1 MKFTKLLPNSC
12 NFRDL
17 IDNNRVYVDK
27 TALICQIAKD
37 EKGPYFISRPRRFGK
52 STLINT
58 FHELFAHG
66 TERFKGLEIE
76 PLWKDKTYK
85 VIHLDFST
93 FREVPSNSSFNK
105 EFMDAFK
112 LSLEEAGIEPTKE
125 NIDSPANLLKK
136 TLDTESEVVLLVDE
150 YDAPLTAVL
159 NDSNEFEDR
168 RKILSNFYMTV
179 KSFQVKFRFI
189 FITGVTYY
197 AHTSIFSAFNN
208 LTDLTL
214 DSDYGELLGYTSEEL
229 EKYFSEYIDN
239 AVVTLNKKFPTE
251 RYTHEKVVEELKRNY
266 DGYSFDEDC
275 MHHVYN
281 PWSILNF
288 LKSPHRGFIPYWVV
302 SGGST
307 PTFLVN
313 YLKQGLEKYNADEL
327 QSLLQIDSTVNKVIS
342 KLYPTIDNIAK
353 IDLFA
358 ILYQA
363 GYFCIKGV
371 NRKIL
376 QIGIPN
382 LEVKRAYSE
391 IMLRLLTN
399 NNDVQEKF
407 TTSLYDVLCENKLDK
422 LKDIFNC
429 FINELS
435 YETVKNFNEAC
446 FRDVL
451 KLAMLTFNVTAATE
465 VMGACGRAD
474 ITAEAGDY
482 LYVFEL
488 KVTDNSKDIATK
500 LSEAKE
506 QIIKNKYARRLTD
519 KIVVPLALV
528 LENNSKSRDKS
539 DTPVCEIVALEKFY
553 KTKNGELV
561 FTVFLKMD

>member
-214 DSDYGELLGYTSEEL
+214 DSDYGALLGYTSEEL

-327 QSLLQIDSTVNKVIS
+327 QSLLQIDSTVDKVSS

-407 TTSLYDVLCENKLDK
+407 TTSLYDVLCENNLGK
-422 LKDIFNC
+422 LKDTLNC

-474 ITAEAGDY
+474 ITAEAGKY

-500 LSEAKE
+500 LTEAKE

-519 KIVVPLALV
+519 KTVIPVALV
-528 LENNSKSRDKS
+528 LENNSKSREKGDS
-539 DTPVCEIVALEKFY
+539 PVCEIVALEK
-553 KTKNGELV
+553 V
-561 FTVFLKMD
+561 

>member
-1 MKFTKLLPNSC
+1 MEFTKQLPDTTD
-12 NFRDL
+12 FGEL
-17 IDNNRVYVDK
+17 IDNNCIYVDK
-27 TALICQIAKD
+27 TAIINQFASK
-37 EKGPYFISRPRRFGK
+37 KGPFFISRPRRFGK

-58 FHELFAHG
+58 LHELFAHG
-66 TERFKGLEIE
+66 LEKFKGLKIE

-85 VIHLDFST
+85 VLHLDFSVFKET
-93 FREVPSNSSFNK
+93 PSIGSFNND
-105 EFMDAFK
+105 FMDSLRF
-112 LSLEEAGIEPTKE
+112 SLERAGIEPTKE
-125 NIDSPANLLKK
+125 KVDFPAKLLEKSIENE
-136 TLDTESEVVLLVDE
+136 DERAVVLLVDE

-168 RKILSNFYMTV
+168 RKILSNFYFTV

-197 AHTSIFSAFNN
+197 SHTSIFSAFNH

-214 DSDYGELLGYTSEEL
+214 DSDYGALLGYTSDEL
-229 EKYFSEYIDN
+229 ESYFSEYIDN
-239 AVVTLNKKFPTE
+239 AVETLNRKFPTE

-288 LKSPHRGFIPYWVV
+288 LKSPHRGFIPYWVS

-313 YLKQGLEKYNADEL
+313 YLKQKLKKYNADEL
-327 QSLLQIDSTVNKVIS
+327 QSLLGIDSTVNKDTDS
-342 KLYPTIDNIAK
+342 LYPSIENISN

-363 GYFCIKGV
+363 GYFCIKSAFDGYFKV
-371 NRKIL
+371 
-376 QIGIPN
+376 GIPN
-382 LEVKRAYSE
+382 LEVKKAYSNLVLNQLTKSQDSK
-391 IMLRLLTN
+391 LRFI
-399 NNDVQEKF
+399 EPFKE
-407 TTSLYDVLCENKLDK
+407 VLASGNLDK
-422 LKDIFNC
+422 IKELFNTL
-429 FINELS
+429 INEFS
-435 YETVKNFNEAC
+435 YETVKKFNEAC

-451 KLAMLTFNVTAATE
+451 KLAMLTFNVSASTE
-465 VMGACGRAD
+465 VMGSCGRAD
-474 ITAEAGDY
+474 ITAEAGKY

-488 KVTDNSKDIATK
+488 KVTDNSKDIDTK
-500 LSEAKE
+500 LTEAKD

-519 KIVVPLALV
+519 KTVVPVALV

-539 DTPVCEIVALEKFY
+539 DTPVCEIVALEK
-553 KTKNGELV
+553 V
-561 FTVFLKMD
+561 SVD

>member
-168 RKILSNFYMTV
+168 RKILSNFYLTV
-179 KSFQVKFRFI
+179 KSCDGKFRFI

-197 AHTSIFSAFNN
+197 SHTSIFSAFNN
-208 LTDLTL
+208 LKDLTL
-214 DSDYGELLGYTSEEL
+214 DLRYGALLGYTSEEL
-229 EKYFSEYIDN
+229 ELYFGEYIDN
-239 AVVTLNKKFPTE
+239 AVEVLNKKYHTE
-251 RYTHEKVVEELKRNY
+251 RYTHDLVVSELKRNY
-266 DGYSFDEDC
+266 DGYSFDEEALN
-275 MHHVYN
+275 HVYN
-281 PWSILNF
+281 PWSIVNF
-288 LKSPHRGFIPYWVV
+288 FDAPVRGFIPYWVV

-313 YLKQGLEKYNADEL
+313 YLKQGLEKYNTDDL
-327 QSLLQIDSTVNKVIS
+327 QSLLNIDSTVNS
-342 KLYPTIDNIAK
+342 AAEYLYPK
-353 IDLFA
+353 IENMANLDLFA

-363 GYFCIKGV
+363 GYFCIKAV
-371 NRKIL
+371 VDDIFKV
-376 QIGIPN
+376 GIPN
-382 LEVKRAYSE
+382 LEVKKAYSNIVLNE
-391 IMLRLLTN
+391 LTKTKEAKLKY
-399 NNDVQEKF
+399 VEPFK
-407 TTSLYDVLCENKLDK
+407 DVLASGNLDK
-422 LKDIFNC
+422 IKELFNT
-429 FINELS
+429 FINEFS

-451 KLAMLTFNVTAATE
+451 KLAMLTFNVTASTE

-519 KIVVPLALV
+519 KTVIPVALV
-528 LENNSKSRDKS
+528 LENNSKSREKS
-539 DTPVCEIVALEKFY
+539 DTPVCEIVALEK
-553 KTKNGELV
+553 V
-561 FTVFLKMD
+561 

>member
-1 MKFTKLLPNSC
+1 MEFTKQLPDTTD
-12 NFRDL
+12 FGEL
-17 IDNNRVYVDK
+17 IDNNCIYVDK
-27 TALICQIAKD
+27 TAIINQFASK
-37 EKGPYFISRPRRFGK
+37 KGPFFISRPRRFGK

-58 FHELFAHG
+58 LHELFSHG
-66 TERFKGLEIE
+66 LEKFKGLKIE

-85 VIHLDFST
+85 VLHLDFSVFKET
-93 FREVPSNSSFNK
+93 PSIGSFNND
-105 EFMDAFK
+105 FMDSLRF
-112 LSLEEAGIEPTKE
+112 SLERAGIEPTKE
-125 NIDSPANLLKK
+125 KVDFPAKLLEKSIENE
-136 TLDTESEVVLLVDE
+136 DERAVVLLVDE

-179 KSFQVKFRFI
+179 KSFQGKFRFI

-197 AHTSIFSAFNN
+197 SHTSIFSAFNH

-214 DSDYGELLGYTSEEL
+214 DSDYGALLGYTSDEL
-229 EKYFSEYIDN
+229 ESYFSEYIDN
-239 AVVTLNKKFPTE
+239 AVETLNRKFPTE
-251 RYTHEKVVEELKRNY
+251 CYTHEKVVEELKRNY

-288 LKSPHRGFIPYWVV
+288 LKSPHRGFIPYWVS

-313 YLKQGLEKYNADEL
+313 YLKQKLKKYNADEL
-327 QSLLQIDSTVNKVIS
+327 QSLLGIDSTVNKDTDS
-342 KLYPTIDNIAK
+342 LYPSIENISN

-363 GYFCIKGV
+363 GYFCIKSAFDGYFKV
-371 NRKIL
+371 
-376 QIGIPN
+376 GIPN
-382 LEVKRAYSE
+382 LEVKKAYSNLVLNQLTKSQDSK
-391 IMLRLLTN
+391 LRFI
-399 NNDVQEKF
+399 EPFKE
-407 TTSLYDVLCENKLDK
+407 VLASGNLDK
-422 LKDIFNC
+422 IKELFNTL
-429 FINELS
+429 INEFS
-435 YETVKNFNEAC
+435 YETVKKFNEAC

-451 KLAMLTFNVTAATE
+451 KLAMLTFNVSASTE

-500 LSEAKE
+500 LTEAKE

-519 KIVVPLALV
+519 KTVIPVALV
-528 LENNSKSRDKS
+528 LENNSKSREKT
-539 DTPVCEIVALEKFY
+539 DTPVCEIVALEKVE
-553 KTKNGELV
+553 G
-561 FTVFLKMD
+561 

>member
-1 MKFTKLLPNSC
+1 MKFTKQLPDTTD
-12 NFRDL
+12 FGEL
-17 IDNNRVYVDK
+17 IDNNCIYVDK
-27 TALICQIAKD
+27 TAIINQFASK
-37 EKGPYFISRPRRFGK
+37 KGPFFISRPRRFGK

-58 FHELFAHG
+58 LHELFSHG
-66 TERFKGLEIE
+66 LEKFKGLKIE

-85 VIHLDFST
+85 VLHLDFSSYN
-93 FREVPSNSSFNK
+93 FLSEINFNDYFYEDLK
-105 EFMDAFK
+105 QEF
-112 LSLEEAGIEPTKE
+112 LSIGLKV
-125 NIDSPANLLKK
+125 NDS
-136 TLDTESEVVLLVDE
+136 TLDTKIPALLFDNVLKNNPSDQKIVLLIDE
-150 YDAPLTAVL
+150 YDTPLSAVL
-159 NDSNEFEDR
+159 NNEKEFIAR
-168 RKILSNFYMTV
+168 RDILYSFYS
-179 KSFQVKFRFI
+179 KLKQYQGRFRFI

-197 AHTSIFSAFNN
+197 SHTSIFSAFNH

-214 DSDYGELLGYTSEEL
+214 DSDYGALLGYTSDEL
-229 EKYFSEYIDN
+229 ESYFSEYIDN
-239 AVVTLNKKFPTE
+239 AVETLNRKFPTE

-288 LKSPHRGFIPYWVV
+288 LKSPHRGFIPYWVS

-313 YLKQGLEKYNADEL
+313 YLKQKLKKYNADEL
-327 QSLLQIDSTVNKVIS
+327 QSLLGIDSTVNKDTDS
-342 KLYPTIDNIAK
+342 LYPSIENISN

-363 GYFCIKGV
+363 GYFCIKSAFDGYFKV
-371 NRKIL
+371 
-376 QIGIPN
+376 GIPN
-382 LEVKRAYSE
+382 LEVKKAYSNLVLNQLTKSQDSK
-391 IMLRLLTN
+391 LRFI
-399 NNDVQEKF
+399 EPFKE
-407 TTSLYDVLCENKLDK
+407 VLASGNLDK
-422 LKDIFNC
+422 IKELFNTL
-429 FINELS
+429 INEFS
-435 YETVKNFNEAC
+435 YETVKKFNEAC

-506 QIIKNKYARRLTD
+506 QIIKNKYTRRLTD
-519 KIVVPLALV
+519 KTVVPVALV

-539 DTPVCEIVALEKFY
+539 DTPVCEIVALEK
-553 KTKNGELV
+553 V
-561 FTVFLKMD
+561 SVD

>member
-1 MKFTKLLPNSC
+1 MEFTKQLPDTTD
-12 NFRDL
+12 FGEL
-17 IDNNRVYVDK
+17 IDNNCIYVDK
-27 TALICQIAKD
+27 TAIINQFASK
-37 EKGPYFISRPRRFGK
+37 KGPFFISRPRRFGK

-58 FHELFAHG
+58 LHELFAHG
-66 TERFKGLEIE
+66 LEKFKGLKIE

-85 VIHLDFST
+85 VLHLDFSVFKET
-93 FREVPSNSSFNK
+93 PSMGSFNND
-105 EFMDAFK
+105 FMDSLRF
-112 LSLEEAGIEPTKE
+112 SLERAGIEPTKE
-125 NIDSPANLLKK
+125 KVDFPAKLLEKSIENE
-136 TLDTESEVVLLVDE
+136 DERAVVLLVDE

-168 RKILSNFYMTV
+168 RKILSNFYFTV

-197 AHTSIFSAFNN
+197 SHTSIFSAFNH

-214 DSDYGELLGYTSEEL
+214 DSDYGALLGYTSDEL
-229 EKYFSEYIDN
+229 ESYFSEYIDN
-239 AVVTLNKKFPTE
+239 AVETLNRKFPTE

-288 LKSPHRGFIPYWVV
+288 LKSPHRGFISYWVS

-313 YLKQGLEKYNADEL
+313 YLKQGLKKYNSNEL
-327 QSLLQIDSTVNKVIS
+327 QSLLGIDSTVNKDTDS
-342 KLYPTIDNIAK
+342 LYPSIENISN

-363 GYFCIKGV
+363 GYFCIKSAFDGYFKV
-371 NRKIL
+371 
-376 QIGIPN
+376 GIPN
-382 LEVKRAYSE
+382 LEVKKAYSNLVLNQLTKSQDSK
-391 IMLRLLTN
+391 LRFI
-399 NNDVQEKF
+399 EPFKE
-407 TTSLYDVLCENKLDK
+407 VLASGNLDK
-422 LKDIFNC
+422 IKELFNTL
-429 FINELS
+429 INEFS
-435 YETVKNFNEAC
+435 YETVKKFNEAC

-451 KLAMLTFNVTAATE
+451 KLAMLTFNVSASTE

-474 ITAEAGDY
+474 ITAEAGKY

-488 KVTDNSKDIATK
+488 KVTDNSKDIDTK
-500 LSEAKE
+500 LTEAKD

-519 KIVVPLALV
+519 KTVVPVALV
-528 LENNSKSRDKS
+528 LENNAKSREKT
-539 DTPVCEIVALEKFY
+539 DTPVCEIVALEMVY
-553 KTKNGELV
+553 V
-561 FTVFLKMD
+561 D

>member
-125 NIDSPANLLKK
+125 NIDSPAKLLKK

-159 NDSNEFEDR
+159 NVSNEFEDR
-168 RKILSNFYMTV
+168 RKILSNFYLTV
-179 KSFQVKFRFI
+179 KSCDGKFRFI

-197 AHTSIFSAFNN
+197 LHTSIFSAFNN
-208 LTDLTL
+208 LKDLTL
-214 DSDYGELLGYTSEEL
+214 DLRYGALLGYTSEEL

-327 QSLLQIDSTVNKVIS
+327 QSLLQIDSTVNKVSS
-342 KLYPTIDNIAK
+342 KLYPAIDNIAN

-363 GYFCIKGV
+363 GYFCIKGE

-500 LSEAKE
+500 LTEAKE

-519 KIVVPLALV
+519 KTVIPVALV
-528 LENNSKSRDKS
+528 LENNSKSREKT
-539 DTPVCEIVALEKFY
+539 DTPVCEIVALEK
-553 KTKNGELV
+553 V
-561 FTVFLKMD
+561 

>member
-125 NIDSPANLLKK
+125 NIDSPAKLLKK

-159 NDSNEFEDR
+159 NVSNEFEDR
-168 RKILSNFYMTV
+168 RKILSNFYLTV
-179 KSFQVKFRFI
+179 KSCDGKFRFI

-197 AHTSIFSAFNN
+197 LHTSIFSAFNN
-208 LTDLTL
+208 LKDLTL
-214 DSDYGELLGYTSEEL
+214 DLRYGALLGYTSEEL

-302 SGGST
+302 SGVST

-327 QSLLQIDSTVNKVIS
+327 QSLLQIDSTVNKVSS

-363 GYFCIKGV
+363 GYFCIKGE

-435 YETVKNFNEAC
+435 YETVKKFNEAC

-451 KLAMLTFNVTAATE
+451 KLAMLTFNVTATIE

-500 LSEAKE
+500 LSEAKD

-519 KIVVPLALV
+519 KTVIPVALV
-528 LENNSKSRDKS
+528 LENNSKSREKT
-539 DTPVCEIVALEKFY
+539 DTPVCEIVALEK
-553 KTKNGELV
+553 V
-561 FTVFLKMD
+561 

>member
-1 MKFTKLLPNSC
+1 MEFTKQLPDTTD
-12 NFRDL
+12 FGEL
-17 IDNNRVYVDK
+17 IDNNCIYVDK
-27 TALICQIAKD
+27 TAIINQFASK
-37 EKGPYFISRPRRFGK
+37 KGPFFISRPRRFGK

-58 FHELFAHG
+58 LHELFAHG
-66 TERFKGLEIE
+66 LEKFKGLKIE

-85 VIHLDFST
+85 VLHLDFSVFKET
-93 FREVPSNSSFNK
+93 PSIGSFNND
-105 EFMDAFK
+105 FMDSLRF
-112 LSLEEAGIEPTKE
+112 SLERAGIEPTKE
-125 NIDSPANLLKK
+125 KVDFPAKLLEKSIENE
-136 TLDTESEVVLLVDE
+136 DERAVVLLVDE

-168 RKILSNFYMTV
+168 RKILSNFYFTV

-197 AHTSIFSAFNN
+197 SHTSIFSAFNH

-214 DSDYGELLGYTSEEL
+214 DSDYGALLGYTSDEL
-229 EKYFSEYIDN
+229 ESYFSEYIDN
-239 AVVTLNKKFPTE
+239 AVETLNRKFPTE

-288 LKSPHRGFIPYWVV
+288 LKSPHRGFIPYWVS

-313 YLKQGLEKYNADEL
+313 YLKQKLKKYNADEL
-327 QSLLQIDSTVNKVIS
+327 QSLLGIDSTVNKDTDS
-342 KLYPTIDNIAK
+342 LYPSIENISN

-363 GYFCIKGV
+363 GYFCIKSAFDGYFKV
-371 NRKIL
+371 
-376 QIGIPN
+376 GIPN
-382 LEVKRAYSE
+382 LEVKKAYSNLVLNQLTKSQDSK
-391 IMLRLLTN
+391 LRFI
-399 NNDVQEKF
+399 EPFKE
-407 TTSLYDVLCENKLDK
+407 VLASGNLDK
-422 LKDIFNC
+422 IKELFNTL
-429 FINELS
+429 INEFS
-435 YETVKNFNEAC
+435 YETVKKFNEAC

-451 KLAMLTFNVTAATE
+451 KLAMLTFNVSASTE

-474 ITAEAGDY
+474 ITAEAGKY

-488 KVTDNSKDIATK
+488 KVTDNSKDIDTK
-500 LSEAKE
+500 LTEAKD

-519 KIVVPLALV
+519 KTVVPVALV
-528 LENNSKSRDKS
+528 LENNSKSRDKR
-539 DTPVCEIVALEKFY
+539 DTPVCEIVALEKVE
-553 KTKNGELV
+553 G
-561 FTVFLKMD
+561 

>member
-168 RKILSNFYMTV
+168 RKVLSNFYLTV
-179 KSFQVKFRFI
+179 KSCDGKFRFI

-197 AHTSIFSAFNN
+197 SHTSIFSAFNN
-208 LTDLTL
+208 LKDLTL
-214 DSDYGELLGYTSEEL
+214 DLRYGALLGYTSEEL
-229 EKYFSEYIDN
+229 ELYFGEYIDN
-239 AVVTLNKKFPTE
+239 AVEVLNKKYHTE
-251 RYTHEKVVEELKRNY
+251 RYTHDLVVSELKRNY
-266 DGYSFDEDC
+266 DGYSFDEEALN
-275 MHHVYN
+275 HVYN
-281 PWSILNF
+281 PWSIVNF
-288 LKSPHRGFIPYWVV
+288 FDAPVRGFIPYWVV

-313 YLKQGLEKYNADEL
+313 YLKQGLEKYNTDDL
-327 QSLLQIDSTVNKVIS
+327 QSLLNIDSTVNS
-342 KLYPTIDNIAK
+342 AAEYLYPK
-353 IDLFA
+353 IENMANLDLFA

-363 GYFCIKGV
+363 GYFCIKAV
-371 NRKIL
+371 VDDIFKV
-376 QIGIPN
+376 GIPN
-382 LEVKRAYSE
+382 LEVKKAYSNIVLNE
-391 IMLRLLTN
+391 LTKTKEAKLKY
-399 NNDVQEKF
+399 VEPFK
-407 TTSLYDVLCENKLDK
+407 DVLASGNLDK
-422 LKDIFNC
+422 IKELFNT
-429 FINELS
+429 FINEFS

-446 FRDVL
+446 FRGVL
-451 KLAMLTFNVTAATE
+451 KLAMLTFNVSASTE
-465 VMGACGRAD
+465 VMGSCGRAD
-474 ITAEAGDY
+474 ITAEAGKY

-488 KVTDNSKDIATK
+488 KVTDNSKDIDTK
-500 LSEAKE
+500 LTEAKD

-519 KIVVPLALV
+519 KTVIPVALV
-528 LENNSKSRDKS
+528 LENNSKSREKS
-539 DTPVCEIVALEKFY
+539 DTPVCEIVAK
-553 KTKNGELV
+553 V
-561 FTVFLKMD
+561 

>member
-93 FREVPSNSSFNK
+93 FREVPSISSFNK

-168 RKILSNFYMTV
+168 RKILSNFYLTV
-179 KSFQVKFRFI
+179 KSCGGKFRFI

-197 AHTSIFSAFNN
+197 SHTSIFTAFNN
-208 LTDLTL
+208 LKDLTL
-214 DSDYGELLGYTSEEL
+214 DLRYGALLGYTSEEL
-229 EKYFSEYIDN
+229 ELYFGEYIDN
-239 AVVTLNKKFPTE
+239 AVEVLNKKYHTE
-251 RYTHEKVVEELKRNY
+251 RYTHDLVVSELKRNY
-266 DGYSFDEDC
+266 DGYSFDEEALN
-275 MHHVYN
+275 HVYN
-281 PWSILNF
+281 PWSIVNF
-288 LKSPHRGFIPYWVV
+288 FDAPVRGFIPYWVV

-313 YLKQGLEKYNADEL
+313 YLKQGLEKYNTDDL
-327 QSLLQIDSTVNKVIS
+327 QSLLNIDSTVNS
-342 KLYPTIDNIAK
+342 AAEYLYPK
-353 IDLFA
+353 IENMANLDLFA

-363 GYFCIKGV
+363 GYFCIKAV
-371 NRKIL
+371 VDDIFKV
-376 QIGIPN
+376 GIPN
-382 LEVKRAYSE
+382 LEVKKAYSNIVLNE
-391 IMLRLLTN
+391 LTKTKEAKLKY
-399 NNDVQEKF
+399 VEPFKE
-407 TTSLYDVLCENKLDK
+407 VLASGNLDK
-422 LKDIFNC
+422 IKELFNT
-429 FINELS
+429 FINEFS

-500 LSEAKE
+500 LTEAKE

-519 KIVVPLALV
+519 KTVIPVALV
-528 LENNSKSRDKS
+528 LENNSKSREKT
-539 DTPVCEIVALEKFY
+539 DTPVCEIVALEK
-553 KTKNGELV
+553 V
-561 FTVFLKMD
+561 

>member
-159 NDSNEFEDR
+159 NDSSEFDDR
-168 RKILSNFYMTV
+168 RKILSNFYLTV
-179 KSFQVKFRFI
+179 KSFDGKFRFI

-197 AHTSIFSAFNN
+197 SHTSIFSAFNN
-208 LTDLTL
+208 LKDLTL
-214 DSDYGELLGYTSEEL
+214 DLRYGALLGYTSEEL
-229 EKYFSEYIDN
+229 ELYFGEYIDN
-239 AVVTLNKKFPTE
+239 AVEVLNKKYHTE
-251 RYTHEKVVEELKRNY
+251 RYTHDVVVSELKRNY
-266 DGYSFDEDC
+266 DGYSFDEEALN
-275 MHHVYN
+275 HVYN
-281 PWSILNF
+281 PWSIVNF
-288 LKSPHRGFIPYWVV
+288 FDAPVRGFIPYWVV

-313 YLKQGLEKYNADEL
+313 YLKQGLEKYNTDDL
-327 QSLLQIDSTVNKVIS
+327 QSLLNIDSTVNS
-342 KLYPTIDNIAK
+342 AAEYLYPK
-353 IDLFA
+353 IENMANLDLFA

-363 GYFCIKGV
+363 GYFCIKSV
-371 NRKIL
+371 VDDIFKV
-376 QIGIPN
+376 GIPN
-382 LEVKRAYSE
+382 LEVKKAYSNIVLNE
-391 IMLRLLTN
+391 LTKTKEAKLKY
-399 NNDVQEKF
+399 VEPFKE
-407 TTSLYDVLCENKLDK
+407 VLASGNLDK
-422 LKDIFNC
+422 IKELFNT
-429 FINELS
+429 FINEFS

-451 KLAMLTFNVTAATE
+451 KLAMLTFNVTASTE
-465 VMGACGRAD
+465 VMGSCGRAD

-488 KVTDNSKDIATK
+488 KVADNSKDIATK
-500 LSEAKE
+500 LTEAKE

-519 KIVVPLALV
+519 KTVIPVALV
-528 LENNSKSRDKS
+528 LENNSKSREKS
-539 DTPVCEIVALEKFY
+539 DTPVCEIVALEK
-553 KTKNGELV
+553 V
-561 FTVFLKMD
+561 

>member
-1 MKFTKLLPNSC
+1 MEFTKQLPDTTD
-12 NFRDL
+12 FGEL
-17 IDNNRVYVDK
+17 IDNNCIYVDK
-27 TALICQIAKD
+27 TAIINQFASK
-37 EKGPYFISRPRRFGK
+37 KGPFFISRPRRFGK

-58 FHELFAHG
+58 LHELFAHG
-66 TERFKGLEIE
+66 IEKFKGLVIE

-85 VIHLDFST
+85 VLHLDFSLFKET
-93 FREVPSNSSFNK
+93 PSNGSFNK
-105 EFMDAFK
+105 DFMD
-112 LSLEEAGIEPTKE
+112 SLRFSLQRAGIEPTKE
-125 NIDSPANLLKK
+125 KVDFPAKLLEKSIENE
-136 TLDTESEVVLLVDE
+136 DERAVVLLVDE

-159 NDSNEFEDR
+159 NDSSEFEDR
-168 RKILSNFYMTV
+168 RKILFNFYMTV

-189 FITGVTYY
+189 FIRGVTYY
-197 AHTSIFSAFNN
+197 SHTSIFSAFNH

-214 DSDYGELLGYTSEEL
+214 DSDYGALLGYTSDEL
-229 EKYFSEYIDN
+229 ESYFSEYIDN
-239 AVVTLNKKFPTE
+239 AVETLNRKFPTE

-288 LKSPHRGFIPYWVV
+288 LKSPHRGFIPYWVS

-313 YLKQGLEKYNADEL
+313 YLKQGLKKYNSNEL
-327 QSLLQIDSTVNKVIS
+327 QSLLGIDSTVNKDTDS
-342 KLYPTIDNIAK
+342 LYPSIENISN

-363 GYFCIKGV
+363 GYFCIKSAFDGYFKV
-371 NRKIL
+371 
-376 QIGIPN
+376 GIPN
-382 LEVKRAYSE
+382 LEVKKAYSNLVLNQLTKSQDSK
-391 IMLRLLTN
+391 LRFI
-399 NNDVQEKF
+399 EPFKE
-407 TTSLYDVLCENKLDK
+407 VLASGNLDK
-422 LKDIFNC
+422 IKELFNTL
-429 FINELS
+429 INEFS
-435 YETVKNFNEAC
+435 YETVKKFNEAC

-474 ITAEAGDY
+474 ITAEAGKY

-506 QIIKNKYARRLTD
+506 QIIKNKYTRRLTD
-519 KIVVPLALV
+519 KTVVPVALV
-528 LENNSKSRDKS
+528 LENNSKSREKS
-539 DTPVCEIVALEKFY
+539 DIPVCEIVALEKVE
-553 KTKNGELV
+553 G
-561 FTVFLKMD
+561 

>member
-1 MKFTKLLPNSC
+1 MEFTKQLPDTTD
-12 NFRDL
+12 FGEL
-17 IDNNRVYVDK
+17 IDNNCIYVDK
-27 TALICQIAKD
+27 TAIINQFASK
-37 EKGPYFISRPRRFGK
+37 KGPFFISRPRRFGK

-58 FHELFAHG
+58 LHELFAHG
-66 TERFKGLEIE
+66 LEKFKGLKIE

-85 VIHLDFST
+85 VLHLDFSVFKET
-93 FREVPSNSSFNK
+93 PSIGSFNND
-105 EFMDAFK
+105 FMDSLRF
-112 LSLEEAGIEPTKE
+112 SLERAGIEPTKE
-125 NIDSPANLLKK
+125 KVDFPAKLLEKSIENE
-136 TLDTESEVVLLVDE
+136 DERAVVLLVDE

-168 RKILSNFYMTV
+168 RKILSNFYFTV

-197 AHTSIFSAFNN
+197 SHTSIFSAFNH

-214 DSDYGELLGYTSEEL
+214 DSDYGALLGYTSDEL
-229 EKYFSEYIDN
+229 ESYFSEYIDN
-239 AVVTLNKKFPTE
+239 AVETLNRKFPTE

-302 SGGST
+302 SGCST

-313 YLKQGLEKYNADEL
+313 YLKQGLKKYNSNEL
-327 QSLLQIDSTVNKVIS
+327 QSLLGIDSTVNKDTDS
-342 KLYPTIDNIAK
+342 LYPSIENISN

-363 GYFCIKGV
+363 GYFCIKSAFDGYFKV
-371 NRKIL
+371 
-376 QIGIPN
+376 GIPN
-382 LEVKRAYSE
+382 LEVKKAYSNLLLNQLTRTQDTK
-391 IMLRLLTN
+391 LRFI
-399 NNDVQEKF
+399 EPFKE
-407 TTSLYDVLCENKLDK
+407 VLASGNLDK
-422 LKDIFNC
+422 IKELFNT
-429 FINELS
+429 FINEFS

-446 FRDVL
+446 FRGVL
-451 KLAMLTFNVTAATE
+451 KLAMLTFNVSASTE
-465 VMGACGRAD
+465 VMGSCGRAD
-474 ITAEAGDY
+474 ITAEAGKY

-488 KVTDNSKDIATK
+488 KVTDNSKDIDTK
-500 LSEAKE
+500 LTEAKD

-519 KIVVPLALV
+519 KTVIPVALV
-528 LENNSKSRDKS
+528 LENNSKSREKT
-539 DTPVCEIVALEKFY
+539 DTPVCEIVALEKVE
-553 KTKNGELV
+553 G
-561 FTVFLKMD
+561 

>member
-168 RKILSNFYMTV
+168 RKILSNFYLTV
-179 KSFQVKFRFI
+179 KSCDGKFRFI

-197 AHTSIFSAFNN
+197 SHTSIFSAFNN
-208 LTDLTL
+208 LKDLTL
-214 DSDYGELLGYTSEEL
+214 DLRYGALLGYTSEEL
-229 EKYFSEYIDN
+229 ELYFGEYIDN
-239 AVVTLNKKFPTE
+239 AVEVLNKKYHTE
-251 RYTHEKVVEELKRNY
+251 RYTHDLVVSELKRNY
-266 DGYSFDEDC
+266 DGYSFDEEALN
-275 MHHVYN
+275 HVYN
-281 PWSILNF
+281 PWSIVNF
-288 LKSPHRGFIPYWVV
+288 FDAPVRGFIPYWVV

-313 YLKQGLEKYNADEL
+313 YLKQGLEKYNTDDL
-327 QSLLQIDSTVNKVIS
+327 QSLLNIDSTVNS
-342 KLYPTIDNIAK
+342 AAEYLYPK
-353 IDLFA
+353 IENMANLDLFA

-363 GYFCIKGV
+363 GYFCIKAV
-371 NRKIL
+371 VDDIFKV
-376 QIGIPN
+376 GIPN
-382 LEVKRAYSE
+382 LEVKKAYSNIVLNE
-391 IMLRLLTN
+391 LTKTK
-399 NNDVQEKF
+399 EA
-407 TTSLYDVLCENKLDK
+407 K
-422 LKDIFNC
+422 LKYVEPFKEVLASGNLDRIKELFNT
-429 FINELS
+429 FINEFS

-451 KLAMLTFNVTAATE
+451 KLAMLTFNVSASTE
-465 VMGACGRAD
+465 VMGSCGRAD

-500 LSEAKE
+500 LNDAKA

-519 KIVVPLALV
+519 KTVVPVALV

-539 DTPVCEIVALEKFY
+539 DTPVCEIVALEKVE
-553 KTKNGELV
+553 NQI
-561 FTVFLKMD
+561 

>member
-105 EFMDAFK
+105 EFVDAFK

-168 RKILSNFYMTV
+168 RKILSNFYLTV
-179 KSFQVKFRFI
+179 KSCDGKFRFI

-197 AHTSIFSAFNN
+197 SHTSIFSAFNN
-208 LTDLTL
+208 LKDLTL
-214 DSDYGELLGYTSEEL
+214 DLRYGALLGYTSEEL
-229 EKYFSEYIDN
+229 ELYFGEYIDN
-239 AVVTLNKKFPTE
+239 AVEVLNKKYHTE
-251 RYTHEKVVEELKRNY
+251 RYTHDLVVSELKRNY
-266 DGYSFDEDC
+266 DGYSFDEEALN
-275 MHHVYN
+275 HVYN
-281 PWSILNF
+281 PWSIVNF
-288 LKSPHRGFIPYWVV
+288 FDAPVRGFIPYWVV

-313 YLKQGLEKYNADEL
+313 YLKQGLEKYNTDDL
-327 QSLLQIDSTVNKVIS
+327 QSLLNIDSTVNS
-342 KLYPTIDNIAK
+342 AAEYLYPK
-353 IDLFA
+353 IENMANLDLFA

-363 GYFCIKGV
+363 GYFCIKAV
-371 NRKIL
+371 VDDIFKV
-376 QIGIPN
+376 GIPN
-382 LEVKRAYSE
+382 LEVKKAYSNIVLNE
-391 IMLRLLTN
+391 LTKTKEAKLKY
-399 NNDVQEKF
+399 VEPFKE
-407 TTSLYDVLCENKLDK
+407 VLASGNLDK
-422 LKDIFNC
+422 IKELFNT
-429 FINELS
+429 FINEFS

-451 KLAMLTFNVTAATE
+451 KLAMLTFNVTASTE

-488 KVTDNSKDIATK
+488 KVTDNSKDIDTK

-519 KIVVPLALV
+519 KTVVPVALV
-528 LENNSKSRDKS
+528 LENNSKSREKS
-539 DTPVCEIVALEKFY
+539 DTPVCEIVALEK
-553 KTKNGELV
+553 V
-561 FTVFLKMD
+561 

>member
-214 DSDYGELLGYTSEEL
+214 DSDYGALLGYTSEEL

-327 QSLLQIDSTVNKVIS
+327 QSLLQIDSTVNKVSS

-371 NRKIL
+371 NRKIF

-382 LEVKRAYSE
+382 LEVKQAYSE

-407 TTSLYDVLCENKLDK
+407 TTSLYDILCENNLDK
-422 LKDIFNC
+422 LKNIFNS

-519 KIVVPLALV
+519 KTVVPVALV

-539 DTPVCEIVALEKFY
+539 DTPVCEIVALEK
-553 KTKNGELV
+553 V
-561 FTVFLKMD
+561 

>member
-168 RKILSNFYMTV
+168 RKILSNFYLTV
-179 KSFQVKFRFI
+179 KSCDGKFRFI

-197 AHTSIFSAFNN
+197 SHTSIFSAFNN
-208 LTDLTL
+208 LKDLTL
-214 DSDYGELLGYTSEEL
+214 DLRYGALLGYTSEEL
-229 EKYFSEYIDN
+229 ELYFGEYIDN
-239 AVVTLNKKFPTE
+239 AVEVLNKKYHTE
-251 RYTHEKVVEELKRNY
+251 RYTHDLVVSELKRNY
-266 DGYSFDEDC
+266 DGYSFDEEALN
-275 MHHVYN
+275 HVYN
-281 PWSILNF
+281 PWSIVNF
-288 LKSPHRGFIPYWVV
+288 FDAPVRGFIPYWVV

-313 YLKQGLEKYNADEL
+313 YLKQGLEKYNTDDL
-327 QSLLQIDSTVNKVIS
+327 QSLLNIDSTVNS
-342 KLYPTIDNIAK
+342 AAEYLYPK
-353 IDLFA
+353 IENMANLDLFA

-363 GYFCIKGV
+363 GYFCIKAV
-371 NRKIL
+371 VDDIFKV
-376 QIGIPN
+376 GIPN
-382 LEVKRAYSE
+382 LEVKKAYSNIVLNE
-391 IMLRLLTN
+391 LTKTKEAKLKY
-399 NNDVQEKF
+399 VEPFKE
-407 TTSLYDVLCENKLDK
+407 VLASGNLDK
-422 LKDIFNC
+422 IKELFNT
-429 FINELS
+429 FINEFS

-451 KLAMLTFNVTAATE
+451 KLAMLTFNVSASTE
-465 VMGACGRAD
+465 VMGSCGRAD

-488 KVTDNSKDIATK
+488 KVTDNSKDIDTK
-500 LSEAKE
+500 LTEAKD

-519 KIVVPLALV
+519 KTVIPVALV
-528 LENNSKSRDKS
+528 LENNSKSREKT
-539 DTPVCEIVALEKFY
+539 DTPVCEIVALEK
-553 KTKNGELV
+553 V
-561 FTVFLKMD
+561 

>member
-214 DSDYGELLGYTSEEL
+214 DSDYGALLGYTSEEL

-327 QSLLQIDSTVNKVIS
+327 QSLLQIDSTVDKVSS
-342 KLYPTIDNIAK
+342 KLYLTIDNIAK

-371 NRKIL
+371 NRKIF

-382 LEVKRAYSE
+382 LEVKQAYSE

-407 TTSLYDVLCENKLDK
+407 STSLYDVLCENNLDK

-488 KVTDNSKDIATK
+488 KVTDNSKDIDTK
-500 LSEAKE
+500 LTEAKE

-519 KIVVPLALV
+519 KTVIPVALV
-528 LENNSKSRDKS
+528 LENNSKSREKGDS
-539 DTPVCEIVALEKFY
+539 PVCEIVALEK
-553 KTKNGELV
+553 V
-561 FTVFLKMD
+561 

>member
-1 MKFTKLLPNSC
+1 MKFTKQLPDTTD
-12 NFRDL
+12 FGEL
-17 IDNNRVYVDK
+17 IDNNCIYVDK
-27 TALICQIAKD
+27 TAIINQFASK
-37 EKGPYFISRPRRFGK
+37 KGPFFISRPRRFGK

-58 FHELFAHG
+58 LHELFSHG
-66 TERFKGLEIE
+66 LEKFKGLKIE

-85 VIHLDFST
+85 VLHLDFSSYN
-93 FREVPSNSSFNK
+93 FLSEINFNDYFYEDLK
-105 EFMDAFK
+105 QEF
-112 LSLEEAGIEPTKE
+112 LSIGLKV
-125 NIDSPANLLKK
+125 NDS
-136 TLDTESEVVLLVDE
+136 TLDTKIPALLVDNVLKNNPSDQKIVLLIDE
-150 YDAPLTAVL
+150 YDTPLSAVL
-159 NDSNEFEDR
+159 NNEKEFIAR
-168 RKILSNFYMTV
+168 RDILYSFYS
-179 KSFQVKFRFI
+179 KLKQYQGRFRFI

-197 AHTSIFSAFNN
+197 SHTSIFSAFNH

-214 DSDYGELLGYTSEEL
+214 DSDYGALLGYTSDEL
-229 EKYFSEYIDN
+229 ESYFSEYIDN
-239 AVVTLNKKFPTE
+239 AVETLNRKFPTE

-288 LKSPHRGFIPYWVV
+288 LKSPHRGFIPYWVS

-313 YLKQGLEKYNADEL
+313 YLKQKLKKYNADEL
-327 QSLLQIDSTVNKVIS
+327 QSLLGIDSTVNKDTDS
-342 KLYPTIDNIAK
+342 LYPSIENISN

-363 GYFCIKGV
+363 GYFCIKSAFDGYFKV
-371 NRKIL
+371 
-376 QIGIPN
+376 GIPN
-382 LEVKRAYSE
+382 LEVKKAYSNLVLNQLTKSQDSK
-391 IMLRLLTN
+391 LRFI
-399 NNDVQEKF
+399 EPFKE
-407 TTSLYDVLCENKLDK
+407 VLASGNLDK
-422 LKDIFNC
+422 IKELFNTL
-429 FINELS
+429 INEFS
-435 YETVKNFNEAC
+435 YETVKKFNEAC

-451 KLAMLTFNVTAATE
+451 KLAMLTFNVSASTE

-488 KVTDNSKDIATK
+488 KVTDNSKDIDTK
-500 LSEAKE
+500 LTEAKE

-519 KIVVPLALV
+519 KTVVPVALV

-539 DTPVCEIVALEKFY
+539 DTLVCEIVALEK
-553 KTKNGELV
+553 V
-561 FTVFLKMD
+561 SVD

>member
-168 RKILSNFYMTV
+168 RKILSNFYLTV
-179 KSFQVKFRFI
+179 KSCDGKFRFI

-197 AHTSIFSAFNN
+197 SHTSIFSAFNN
-208 LTDLTL
+208 LKDLTL
-214 DSDYGELLGYTSEEL
+214 DLRYGALLGYTSEEL
-229 EKYFSEYIDN
+229 ELYFGEYIDN
-239 AVVTLNKKFPTE
+239 AVEVLNKKYHTE
-251 RYTHEKVVEELKRNY
+251 RYTHDLVVSELKRNY
-266 DGYSFDEDC
+266 DGYSFDEEALN
-275 MHHVYN
+275 HVYN
-281 PWSILNF
+281 PWSIVNF
-288 LKSPHRGFIPYWVV
+288 FDAPVRGFIPYWVV

-313 YLKQGLEKYNADEL
+313 YLKQGLEKYNTDDL
-327 QSLLQIDSTVNKVIS
+327 QSLLNIDSTVNS
-342 KLYPTIDNIAK
+342 AAEYLYPK
-353 IDLFA
+353 IENMANLDLFA

-363 GYFCIKGV
+363 GYFCIKAV
-371 NRKIL
+371 VDDIFKV
-376 QIGIPN
+376 GIPN
-382 LEVKRAYSE
+382 LEVKKAYSNIVLNE
-391 IMLRLLTN
+391 LTKTKEAKLKY
-399 NNDVQEKF
+399 VEPFK
-407 TTSLYDVLCENKLDK
+407 DVLASGNLDK
-422 LKDIFNC
+422 IKELFNT
-429 FINELS
+429 FINEFS

-451 KLAMLTFNVTAATE
+451 KLAMLTFNVTASTE
-465 VMGACGRAD
+465 VMGSCGRAD
-474 ITAEAGDY
+474 ITAEAGKY

-506 QIIKNKYARRLTD
+506 QIIKNKYTRRLTD
-519 KIVVPLALV
+519 KTVVPVALV
-528 LENNSKSRDKS
+528 LENNSKRREKTDI
-539 DTPVCEIVALEKFY
+539 PVCEIVALEK
-553 KTKNGELV
+553 V
-561 FTVFLKMD
+561 TVD

>member
-168 RKILSNFYMTV
+168 RKILSNFYLTV
-179 KSFQVKFRFI
+179 KSCGGKFRFI

-197 AHTSIFSAFNN
+197 SHTSIFTAFNN
-208 LTDLTL
+208 LKDLTL
-214 DSDYGELLGYTSEEL
+214 DLRYGALLGYTSEEL
-229 EKYFSEYIDN
+229 ELYFGEYIDN
-239 AVVTLNKKFPTE
+239 AVEVLNKKYHTE
-251 RYTHEKVVEELKRNY
+251 RYTHDLVVSELKRNY
-266 DGYSFDEDC
+266 DGYSFDEEALN
-275 MHHVYN
+275 HVYN
-281 PWSILNF
+281 PWSIVNF
-288 LKSPHRGFIPYWVV
+288 FDAPVRGFIPYWVV

-313 YLKQGLEKYNADEL
+313 YLKQGLEKYNTDDL
-327 QSLLQIDSTVNKVIS
+327 QSLLNIDSTVNS
-342 KLYPTIDNIAK
+342 AAEYLYPK
-353 IDLFA
+353 IENMANLDLFA

-363 GYFCIKGV
+363 GYFCIKAV
-371 NRKIL
+371 VDDIFKV
-376 QIGIPN
+376 GIPN
-382 LEVKRAYSE
+382 LEVKKAYSNIVLNE
-391 IMLRLLTN
+391 LTKTKEAKLKY
-399 NNDVQEKF
+399 VEPFK
-407 TTSLYDVLCENKLDK
+407 DVLASGNLDK
-422 LKDIFNC
+422 IKELFNT
-429 FINELS
+429 FINEFS

-451 KLAMLTFNVTAATE
+451 KLAMLTFNVTASTE

-506 QIIKNKYARRLTD
+506 QIIKNKYTRRLTD
-519 KIVVPLALV
+519 KTVVPVALV
-528 LENNSKSRDKS
+528 LENNSKSREKTDI
-539 DTPVCEIVALEKFY
+539 PVCEIVALEK
-553 KTKNGELV
+553 V
-561 FTVFLKMD
+561 TVD

>member
-112 LSLEEAGIEPTKE
+112 LSLEESGIEPTKE

-168 RKILSNFYMTV
+168 RKILSNFYLTV
-179 KSFQVKFRFI
+179 KSCDGKFRFI

-197 AHTSIFSAFNN
+197 SHTSIFSAFNN
-208 LTDLTL
+208 LKDLTL
-214 DSDYGELLGYTSEEL
+214 DLRYGALLGYTSEEL
-229 EKYFSEYIDN
+229 ELYFGEYIDN
-239 AVVTLNKKFPTE
+239 AVEVLNKKYHTE
-251 RYTHEKVVEELKRNY
+251 RYTHDLVVSELKRNY
-266 DGYSFDEDC
+266 DGYSFDEEGLN
-275 MHHVYN
+275 HVYN
-281 PWSILNF
+281 PWSIVNF
-288 LKSPHRGFIPYWVV
+288 FDAPVRGFIPYWVV

-313 YLKQGLEKYNADEL
+313 YLKQGLEKYNTDDL
-327 QSLLQIDSTVNKVIS
+327 QSLLNIDSTVNS
-342 KLYPTIDNIAK
+342 AAEYLYPK
-353 IDLFA
+353 IENMANLDLFA

-363 GYFCIKGV
+363 GYFCIKAV
-371 NRKIL
+371 VDDIFKV
-376 QIGIPN
+376 GIPN
-382 LEVKRAYSE
+382 LEVKKAYSNIVLNE
-391 IMLRLLTN
+391 LTKTKEAKLKY
-399 NNDVQEKF
+399 VEPFK
-407 TTSLYDVLCENKLDK
+407 DVLASGNLDK
-422 LKDIFNC
+422 IKELFNT
-429 FINELS
+429 FINEFS

-451 KLAMLTFNVTAATE
+451 KLAMLTFNVSASTE

-474 ITAEAGDY
+474 ITAEAGKY

-488 KVTDNSKDIATK
+488 KVTDNSKDIDTK
-500 LSEAKE
+500 LTEAKD

-519 KIVVPLALV
+519 KTVIPVALV
-528 LENNSKSRDKS
+528 LENNSKSREKT
-539 DTPVCEIVALEKFY
+539 DTPVCEIVALEKVE
-553 KTKNGELV
+553 G
-561 FTVFLKMD
+561 

>member
-125 NIDSPANLLKK
+125 NIDSPAKLLKK

-159 NDSNEFEDR
+159 NVSNEFEDR
-168 RKILSNFYMTV
+168 RKILSNFYLTV
-179 KSFQVKFRFI
+179 KSCDGKFRFI

-197 AHTSIFSAFNN
+197 LHTSIFSAFNN
-208 LTDLTL
+208 LKDLTL
-214 DSDYGELLGYTSEEL
+214 DLRYGALLGYTSEEL

-239 AVVTLNKKFPTE
+239 VVVTLNKKFPTE

-327 QSLLQIDSTVNKVIS
+327 QSLLQIDSTVDKVSS

-363 GYFCIKGV
+363 GYFCIKGE

-451 KLAMLTFNVTAATE
+451 KLAMLTFNVSASTE

-519 KIVVPLALV
+519 KTVIPVALV
-528 LENNSKSRDKS
+528 LENNSKSREKP
-539 DTPVCEIVALEKFY
+539 DTPVCEIVALEK
-553 KTKNGELV
+553 V
-561 FTVFLKMD
+561 

>member
-1 MKFTKLLPNSC
+1 MEFTKQLPDTTD
-12 NFRDL
+12 FGEL
-17 IDNNRVYVDK
+17 IDNNCIYVDK
-27 TALICQIAKD
+27 TAIINQFASK
-37 EKGPYFISRPRRFGK
+37 KGPFFISRPRRFGK

-58 FHELFAHG
+58 LHELFAHG
-66 TERFKGLEIE
+66 LEKFKGLKIE

-85 VIHLDFST
+85 VLHLDFSVFKET
-93 FREVPSNSSFNK
+93 PSIGSFNND
-105 EFMDAFK
+105 FMDSLRF
-112 LSLEEAGIEPTKE
+112 SLERAGIEPTKE
-125 NIDSPANLLKK
+125 KVDFPAKLLEKSIENE
-136 TLDTESEVVLLVDE
+136 DERAVVLLVDE

-179 KSFQVKFRFI
+179 KSFQGKFRFI

-197 AHTSIFSAFNN
+197 SHTSIFSAFNH

-214 DSDYGELLGYTSEEL
+214 DSDYGALLGYTSDEL
-229 EKYFSEYIDN
+229 ESYFSEYIDN
-239 AVVTLNKKFPTE
+239 AVETLNRKFPTE
-251 RYTHEKVVEELKRNY
+251 CYTHEKVVEELKRNY

-288 LKSPHRGFIPYWVV
+288 LKSPHRGFIPYWVS

-313 YLKQGLEKYNADEL
+313 YLKQKLKKYNADEL
-327 QSLLQIDSTVNKVIS
+327 QSLLGIDSTVNKDTDS
-342 KLYPTIDNIAK
+342 LYPSIENISN

-363 GYFCIKGV
+363 GYFCIKSAFDGYFKV
-371 NRKIL
+371 
-376 QIGIPN
+376 GIPN
-382 LEVKRAYSE
+382 LEVKKAYSNLVLNQLTKSQDSK
-391 IMLRLLTN
+391 LRFI
-399 NNDVQEKF
+399 EPFKE
-407 TTSLYDVLCENKLDK
+407 VLASGNLDK
-422 LKDIFNC
+422 IKELFNTL
-429 FINELS
+429 INEFS
-435 YETVKNFNEAC
+435 YESVKKFNEAC

-451 KLAMLTFNVTAATE
+451 KLAMLTFNVSASTE

-474 ITAEAGDY
+474 ITAEAGKY

-488 KVTDNSKDIATK
+488 KVTDNSKDIDTK
-500 LSEAKE
+500 LTEAKD

-519 KIVVPLALV
+519 KTVVPVALV

-539 DTPVCEIVALEKFY
+539 DTPVCEIVALEKVE
-553 KTKNGELV
+553 G
-561 FTVFLKMD
+561 

>member
-168 RKILSNFYMTV
+168 RKILSNFYLTV
-179 KSFQVKFRFI
+179 KSCDGKFRFI

-197 AHTSIFSAFNN
+197 SHTSIFSAFNN
-208 LTDLTL
+208 LKDLTL
-214 DSDYGELLGYTSEEL
+214 DLRYGALLGYTSEEL
-229 EKYFSEYIDN
+229 ELYFGEYIDN
-239 AVVTLNKKFPTE
+239 AVEVLNKKYHTE
-251 RYTHEKVVEELKRNY
+251 RYTHDLVVSELKRNY
-266 DGYSFDEDC
+266 DGYSFDEEALN
-275 MHHVYN
+275 HVYN
-281 PWSILNF
+281 PWSIVNF
-288 LKSPHRGFIPYWVV
+288 FDAPVRGFIPYWVV

-313 YLKQGLEKYNADEL
+313 YLKQGLEKYNTDDL
-327 QSLLQIDSTVNKVIS
+327 QSLLNIDSTVNS
-342 KLYPTIDNIAK
+342 AAEYLYPK
-353 IDLFA
+353 IENMANLDLFA

-363 GYFCIKGV
+363 GYFCIKAV
-371 NRKIL
+371 VDDIFKV
-376 QIGIPN
+376 GIPN
-382 LEVKRAYSE
+382 LEVKKAYSNIVLNE
-391 IMLRLLTN
+391 LTKTKEAKLKY
-399 NNDVQEKF
+399 VEPFKE
-407 TTSLYDVLCENKLDK
+407 VLASGNLDK
-422 LKDIFNC
+422 IKELFNT
-429 FINELS
+429 FINEFS

-451 KLAMLTFNVTAATE
+451 KLAMLTFNVTASTE

-488 KVTDNSKDIATK
+488 KVTDNSKDIDTK

-519 KIVVPLALV
+519 KTVIPVALV
-528 LENNSKSRDKS
+528 LENNSKSREKT
-539 DTPVCEIVALEKFY
+539 DTPVCEIVALEK
-553 KTKNGELV
+553 V
-561 FTVFLKMD
+561 

>member
-1 MKFTKLLPNSC
+1 MEFTKQLPDTTD
-12 NFRDL
+12 FGEL
-17 IDNNRVYVDK
+17 IDNNCIYVDK
-27 TALICQIAKD
+27 TAIINQFASK
-37 EKGPYFISRPRRFGK
+37 KGPFFISRPRRFGK

-58 FHELFAHG
+58 LHELFAHG
-66 TERFKGLEIE
+66 LEKFKGLKIE

-85 VIHLDFST
+85 VLHLDFSVFKET
-93 FREVPSNSSFNK
+93 PSIGSFNND
-105 EFMDAFK
+105 FMDSLRF
-112 LSLEEAGIEPTKE
+112 SLERAGIEPTKE
-125 NIDSPANLLKK
+125 KVDFPAKLLEKSIENE
-136 TLDTESEVVLLVDE
+136 DERAVVLLVDE

-168 RKILSNFYMTV
+168 RKILSNFYFTV

-197 AHTSIFSAFNN
+197 SHTSIFSAFNH

-214 DSDYGELLGYTSEEL
+214 DSDYGALLGYTSDEL
-229 EKYFSEYIDN
+229 ESYFSEYIDN
-239 AVVTLNKKFPTE
+239 AVETLNRKFPTE

-288 LKSPHRGFIPYWVV
+288 LKSPHRGFIPYWVS

-313 YLKQGLEKYNADEL
+313 YLKQGLKKYNSNEL
-327 QSLLQIDSTVNKVIS
+327 QSLLGIDSTVNKDTDS
-342 KLYPTIDNIAK
+342 LYPSIENISN

-363 GYFCIKGV
+363 GYFCIKSAFDGYFKV
-371 NRKIL
+371 
-376 QIGIPN
+376 GIPN
-382 LEVKRAYSE
+382 LEVKKAYSNLVLNQLTKSQDSK
-391 IMLRLLTN
+391 LRFI
-399 NNDVQEKF
+399 EPFKE
-407 TTSLYDVLCENKLDK
+407 VLASGNLDK
-422 LKDIFNC
+422 IKELFNTL
-429 FINELS
+429 INEFS
-435 YETVKNFNEAC
+435 YETVKKFNEAC

-451 KLAMLTFNVTAATE
+451 KLAMLTFNVSASTE

-474 ITAEAGDY
+474 ITAEAGKY

-488 KVTDNSKDIATK
+488 KVTDNSKDIDTK
-500 LSEAKE
+500 LTEVKE

-519 KIVVPLALV
+519 KTVVPVALV
-528 LENNSKSRDKS
+528 LENNSKSRDKR
-539 DTPVCEIVALEKFY
+539 DTPVCEIVALEKVE
-553 KTKNGELV
+553 G
-561 FTVFLKMD
+561 

>member
-168 RKILSNFYMTV
+168 RKILSNFYLTV
-179 KSFQVKFRFI
+179 KSCDGKFRFI

-197 AHTSIFSAFNN
+197 LHTSIFSAFNN
-208 LTDLTL
+208 LKDLTL
-214 DSDYGELLGYTSEEL
+214 DLRYGALLGYTSEEL

-239 AVVTLNKKFPTE
+239 VVVTLNKKFPTE

-327 QSLLQIDSTVNKVIS
+327 QSLLQIDSTVDKVSS

-407 TTSLYDVLCENKLDK
+407 TTSLYDVLCENNLDK
-422 LKDIFNC
+422 LKDTLNC

-435 YETVKNFNEAC
+435 YETVKKFNEAC

-451 KLAMLTFNVTAATE
+451 KLAMLTFNVSASTE
-465 VMGACGRAD
+465 VMGSCGRAD

-500 LSEAKE
+500 LTEAKE
-506 QIIKNKYARRLTD
+506 QIIKNKYTRRLTD
-519 KIVVPLALV
+519 KTVIPVALV
-528 LENNSKSRDKS
+528 LENNSKSREKT
-539 DTPVCEIVALEKFY
+539 DTPVCEIVALEK
-553 KTKNGELV
+553 V
-561 FTVFLKMD
+561 

>member
-1 MKFTKLLPNSC
+1 MEFTKQLPDTTD
-12 NFRDL
+12 FGEL
-17 IDNNRVYVDK
+17 IDNNCIYVDK
-27 TALICQIAKD
+27 TAIINQFASK
-37 EKGPYFISRPRRFGK
+37 KGPFFISRPRRFGK

-58 FHELFAHG
+58 LHELFAHG
-66 TERFKGLEIE
+66 LEKFKGLKIE

-85 VIHLDFST
+85 VLHLDFSVFKET
-93 FREVPSNSSFNK
+93 PSIGSFNND
-105 EFMDAFK
+105 FMDSLRF
-112 LSLEEAGIEPTKE
+112 SLERAGIEPTKE
-125 NIDSPANLLKK
+125 KVDFPAKLLEKSIENE
-136 TLDTESEVVLLVDE
+136 DERAVVLLVDE

-168 RKILSNFYMTV
+168 RKILSNFYFTV

-197 AHTSIFSAFNN
+197 SHTSIFSAFNH

-214 DSDYGELLGYTSEEL
+214 DSDYGALLGYTSDEL
-229 EKYFSEYIDN
+229 ESYFSEYIDN
-239 AVVTLNKKFPTE
+239 AVETLNRKFPTE

-313 YLKQGLEKYNADEL
+313 YLKQGLKKYNSKEL
-327 QSLLQIDSTVNKVIS
+327 QSLLGIDSTVNKDTDS
-342 KLYPTIDNIAK
+342 LYPSIENISN

-363 GYFCIKGV
+363 GYFCIKSAFDGYFKV
-371 NRKIL
+371 
-376 QIGIPN
+376 GIPN
-382 LEVKRAYSE
+382 LEVKKAYSNLVLNQLTKSQDSK
-391 IMLRLLTN
+391 LRFI
-399 NNDVQEKF
+399 EPFKE
-407 TTSLYDVLCENKLDK
+407 VLASGNLDK
-422 LKDIFNC
+422 IKELFNTL
-429 FINELS
+429 INEFS
-435 YETVKNFNEAC
+435 CETVKKFNEAC

-451 KLAMLTFNVTAATE
+451 KLAMLTFNVSASTE

-474 ITAEAGDY
+474 ITAEAGKY

-488 KVTDNSKDIATK
+488 KVTDNSKDIDTK
-500 LSEAKE
+500 LTEVKE

-519 KIVVPLALV
+519 KTVVPVALV
-528 LENNSKSRDKS
+528 LENNSKSRDKR
-539 DTPVCEIVALEKFY
+539 DTPVCEIVALEKVE
-553 KTKNGELV
+553 G
-561 FTVFLKMD
+561 

>member
-1 MKFTKLLPNSC
+1 MEFTKQLPDTTD
-12 NFRDL
+12 FGEL
-17 IDNNRVYVDK
+17 IDNNCIYVDK
-27 TALICQIAKD
+27 TAIINQFASK
-37 EKGPYFISRPRRFGK
+37 KGPFFISRPRRFGK

-58 FHELFAHG
+58 LHELFAHG
-66 TERFKGLEIE
+66 LEKFKGLKIE

-85 VIHLDFST
+85 VLHLDFSVFKET
-93 FREVPSNSSFNK
+93 PSIGSFNND
-105 EFMDAFK
+105 FMDSLRF
-112 LSLEEAGIEPTKE
+112 SLERAGIEPTKE
-125 NIDSPANLLKK
+125 KVDFPAKLLEKSIENE
-136 TLDTESEVVLLVDE
+136 DERAVVLLVDE

-168 RKILSNFYMTV
+168 RKILSNFYFTV

-197 AHTSIFSAFNN
+197 SHTSIFSAFNH

-214 DSDYGELLGYTSEEL
+214 DSDYGALLGYTSDEL
-229 EKYFSEYIDN
+229 ESYFSEYIDN
-239 AVVTLNKKFPTE
+239 AVETLNRKFPTE

-288 LKSPHRGFIPYWVV
+288 LKSPHRGFIPYWVS

-313 YLKQGLEKYNADEL
+313 YLKQGLKKYNSNEL
-327 QSLLQIDSTVNKVIS
+327 QSLLGIDSTVNKDTDS
-342 KLYPTIDNIAK
+342 LYPSIENISN

-363 GYFCIKGV
+363 GYFCIKSAFDGYFKV
-371 NRKIL
+371 
-376 QIGIPN
+376 GIPN
-382 LEVKRAYSE
+382 LEVKKAYSNLVLNQLTKSQDSK
-391 IMLRLLTN
+391 LRFI
-399 NNDVQEKF
+399 EPFKE
-407 TTSLYDVLCENKLDK
+407 VLASGNLDK
-422 LKDIFNC
+422 IKELFNTL
-429 FINELS
+429 INEFS
-435 YETVKNFNEAC
+435 YETVKKFNEAC

-451 KLAMLTFNVTAATE
+451 KLAMLTFNVSASTE
-465 VMGACGRAD
+465 VMGSCGRAD
-474 ITAEAGDY
+474 ITAEAGKY

-488 KVTDNSKDIATK
+488 KVTDNSKDIDTK
-500 LSEAKE
+500 LTEAKD

-519 KIVVPLALV
+519 KTVVPVALV

-539 DTPVCEIVALEKFY
+539 DTPVCEIVALEK
-553 KTKNGELV
+553 V
-561 FTVFLKMD
+561 SVD

>member
-1 MKFTKLLPNSC
+1 MEFTKQLPDTTD
-12 NFRDL
+12 FGEL
-17 IDNNRVYVDK
+17 IDNNCIYFDK
-27 TALICQIAKD
+27 TAIINQFASK
-37 EKGPYFISRPRRFGK
+37 KGPFFISRPRRFGK

-58 FHELFAHG
+58 LHELFAHG
-66 TERFKGLEIE
+66 LEKFKGLKIE

-85 VIHLDFST
+85 VLHLDFSVFKET
-93 FREVPSNSSFNK
+93 PSIGSFNND
-105 EFMDAFK
+105 FMDSLRF
-112 LSLEEAGIEPTKE
+112 SLERAGIEPTKE
-125 NIDSPANLLKK
+125 KVDFPAKLLEKSIENE
-136 TLDTESEVVLLVDE
+136 DERAVVLLVDE

-168 RKILSNFYMTV
+168 RKILSNFYFTV

-197 AHTSIFSAFNN
+197 SHTSIFSAFNH

-214 DSDYGELLGYTSEEL
+214 DSDYGALLGYTSDEL
-229 EKYFSEYIDN
+229 ESYFSEYIDN
-239 AVVTLNKKFPTE
+239 AVETLNRKFPTE

-288 LKSPHRGFIPYWVV
+288 LKSPHRGFIPYWVS

-313 YLKQGLEKYNADEL
+313 YLKQGLKKYNSNEL
-327 QSLLQIDSTVNKVIS
+327 QSLLGIDSTVNKDTDS
-342 KLYPTIDNIAK
+342 LYPSIENISN

-363 GYFCIKGV
+363 GYFCIKSAFDGYFKV
-371 NRKIL
+371 
-376 QIGIPN
+376 GIPN
-382 LEVKRAYSE
+382 LEVKKAYSNLVLNQLTKSQDSK
-391 IMLRLLTN
+391 LRFI
-399 NNDVQEKF
+399 EPFKE
-407 TTSLYDVLCENKLDK
+407 VLASGNLDK
-422 LKDIFNC
+422 IKELFNTL
-429 FINELS
+429 INEFS
-435 YETVKNFNEAC
+435 YETVKKFNEAC

-451 KLAMLTFNVTAATE
+451 KLAMLTFNVSASTE

-474 ITAEAGDY
+474 ITAEAGKY

-488 KVTDNSKDIATK
+488 KVTDNSKDIDTK
-500 LSEAKE
+500 LTEVKE

-519 KIVVPLALV
+519 KTVVPVALV
-528 LENNSKSRDKS
+528 LENNSKSRDKR
-539 DTPVCEIVALEKFY
+539 DTPVCEIVALEKVE
-553 KTKNGELV
+553 G
-561 FTVFLKMD
+561 

>member
-214 DSDYGELLGYTSEEL
+214 DSDYGALLGYTSEEL

-275 MHHVYN
+275 KHHVYN

-327 QSLLQIDSTVNKVIS
+327 QSLLQIDSTVDKVSS

-519 KIVVPLALV
+519 KTVVPVALV

-539 DTPVCEIVALEKFY
+539 DTPICEIVALEK
-553 KTKNGELV
+553 V
-561 FTVFLKMD
+561 

>member
-27 TALICQIAKD
+27 TSLICQIAKD
-37 EKGPYFISRPRRFGK
+37 EKGSYFILRPRRFGK

-112 LSLEEAGIEPTKE
+112 LSLEESGIEPTKE

-214 DSDYGELLGYTSEEL
+214 DSDYGALLGYTSEEL

-239 AVVTLNKKFPTE
+239 AVEVLNKKYHTE
-251 RYTHEKVVEELKRNY
+251 RYTHDLVVSELKRNY
-266 DGYSFDEDC
+266 DGYSFDEEALN
-275 MHHVYN
+275 HVYN
-281 PWSILNF
+281 PWSIVNF
-288 LKSPHRGFIPYWVV
+288 FDAPVRGFIPYWVV

-313 YLKQGLEKYNADEL
+313 YLKQGLEKYNTDDL
-327 QSLLQIDSTVNKVIS
+327 QSLLNIDSTVNS
-342 KLYPTIDNIAK
+342 AAEYLYPK
-353 IDLFA
+353 IENMANLDLFA

-363 GYFCIKGV
+363 GYFCIKSV
-371 NRKIL
+371 VDDIFKV
-376 QIGIPN
+376 GIPN
-382 LEVKRAYSE
+382 LEVKKAYSNIVLNE
-391 IMLRLLTN
+391 LTKTKEAKLKY
-399 NNDVQEKF
+399 VEPFKE
-407 TTSLYDVLCENKLDK
+407 VLASGNLDK
-422 LKDIFNC
+422 IKELFNT
-429 FINELS
+429 FINEFS

-446 FRDVL
+446 FKDVL
-451 KLAMLTFNVTAATE
+451 KLAMLTFNVTASAE

-519 KIVVPLALV
+519 KTVIPVALV
-528 LENNSKSRDKS
+528 LENNSKSREKS
-539 DTPVCEIVALEKFY
+539 DTPVCEIVALEK
-553 KTKNGELV
+553 V
-561 FTVFLKMD
+561 